1 MVILYGFHNP
11 PPEVNSPCKERKDD
25 RMKTRTNFLR
35 ALSWMMALAMVFSLA
50 AVPAAA
56 EEGTYSAELVIS
68 SEGVEMSGKLVVD
81 TTQVLLGIVAGL
93 RSEGQSLLDAAAYL
107 GPQVWAVDSALIGG
121 AYGVDLT
128 TLAENLPN
136 SIFAP
141 DSGSAYAL
149 DQDSY
154 DQFMAILT
162 NVSAGFPETVAG
174 DDSAIQEAAMI
185 LAAAL
190 AEPLSQAAANLAMST
205 EPAVE
210 TINGSSIDVTRMVIA
225 ADGEAIVGF
234 LDAVIT
240 TLQGNPQAQNALA
253 VILDYLNASGND
265 LGASGTEIVQMLVEQ
280 GDQVLQEAQAG
291 LAEMAV
297 SGSVSLSDATQA
309 PVKLSLAI
317 QAEGEEM
324 TFNILI
330 GEAMDFFRLE
340 MLDNGEV
347 GPAAQLT
354 LVEESQDVRTIKLS
368 LLDGDAE
375 AVSLALTV
383 DRSAQTFL
391 VTLFAEGETSTA
403 SGTYIMEEDLMSFT
417 LDKLDGQE
425 FGGTATLN
433 LRGSDNLTLPAFSE
447 ITAMTEEEFTA
458 LVELVSQTVET
469 YSQMFA

>member
-1 MVILYGFHNP
+1 MVILYGFHNS
-11 PPEVNSPCKERKDD
+11 PPEGNSPCKERKDD

-81 TTQVLLGIVAGL
+81 TAQVLLGIVAGL

-174 DDSAIQEAAMI
+174 DDSAIQ
-185 LAAAL
+185 
-190 AEPLSQAAANLAMST
+190 AAANLAMST

-234 LDAVIT
+234 LEAVIT

>member
-1 MVILYGFHNP
+1 
-11 PPEVNSPCKERKDD
+11 
-25 RMKTRTNFLR
+25 MKTRTNFLR

-107 GPQVWAVDSALIGG
+107 GPQVLAVDSALIGG

-234 LDAVIT
+234 LEAVIT

-253 VILDYLNASGND
+253 VILDYLN
-265 LGASGTEIVQMLVEQ
+265 ASGTEIVQMLVEQ